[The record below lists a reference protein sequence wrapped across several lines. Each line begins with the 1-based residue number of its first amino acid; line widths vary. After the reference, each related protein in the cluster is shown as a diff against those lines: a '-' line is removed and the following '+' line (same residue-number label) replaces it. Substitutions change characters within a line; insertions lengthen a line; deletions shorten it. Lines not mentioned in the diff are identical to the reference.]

1 MKVCCLTSFAFYI
14 EFIWSESANENFL
27 LLMLRFGSGIY
38 NLRETEM
45 IGDAGRSAHRT
56 LHCTVHFL
64 DGSQHDFEL
73 EKHALGQDLLNL
85 SFEYLE
91 LLEKDYFGLQFTDLM
106 PGPDSMRWLEPTK
119 SIRKQM
125 QCPPYILHFRVKFYV
140 SDPSKLLE
148 EYTRYHFYLQLR
160 KDILDGHLV
169 CPEPSLAL
177 LASYAVQSEFGD
189 YSSEEHGDNYLSSFR
204 FISKQSAAFLQKVAD
219 LHKQHRGQTP
229 ADAEFNFLDHAK
241 RLDTYGV
248 ELFHAK
254 DGNLAEVQLG
264 VGAFGVGLFQQT
276 VRANTY
282 PWSKIVKISFKRK
295 QFFLQLKPEPKSAD
309 AVLSFTLSSTLTS
322 KLLWKSCI
330 EHHTFFRLV
339 SPPAPVS
346 KPLFAFGSRFRYSGR
361 TEYQTL
367 EEMKRRTRMQRP
379 FTRFNSNGCFARST
393 ICGGSTTYG
402 RCKEAAN
409 FAGAPSTSGT
419 NVHNS
424 SAPSTSASFKHANST
439 VDGTPAN
446 GPCELIPSSAA
457 NSNGFEKQQTADSLL
472 RKMPL
477 ETTFGLGGTT
487 VEIIDQSFDFP
498 STSAQ
503 QRSSASLGL
512 PSSHFSTGTTVH
524 HRMFQSRMQDQG
536 NAKVTFRRG
545 ACLNRFSPQCTLS
558 GPTTV
563 SGAYHHHHHHHPH
576 PHHHHHQQQQQQ
588 QTVCASCVGGMCA
601 SFGQRCVTVG
611 RSTTSLLS
619 SPGHHSLRSTNGGG
633 GGGGANGG
641 GSASTLN
648 NGGTNATANFQPGND
663 EALVTIRM
671 RPDPQ
676 GRFGFNVKG
685 GCDQNYPIIV
695 SRVIPDSPADTCFPR
710 LNEGD
715 QVVAINGVEVSHC
728 THEQVVRYIRACKE
742 SVSQE
747 LVLVVRPNAYIGEDI
762 EEPDLQYVPLTP
774 HVADCVPRPDILHQS
789 LLLLKDSLASGS
801 AIVNFEK
808 LYRKSPSMSIN
819 VALCAENVAKNRYQ
833 DISPYDKTRVIIKNG
848 QNGDYINASF
858 INMEIPSSGIVNRY
872 IAAQGPLPHTTD
884 DFWQVVWEQL
894 CTTIVMLTATVERG
908 RIKCHQYWPKL
919 FETQRYGRLQVTC
932 VRETET
938 AVGRTREFSVVNT
951 ESNEERSVTH
961 MQYSAWPDHGVPDD
975 SKELIDFV
983 VEVRQT
989 RTGMVEPVIVHCS
1002 AGIGRTGVL
1011 ILLET
1016 SMCLI
1021 EASEPIYPLE
1031 IVRNMR
1037 DQRAMLIQTAGQY
1050 KFACDAIL
1058 KIYNEGIVKPLA
1070 EYQQQKQ

>member
-1 MKVCCLTSFAFYI
+1 MNDLVSH

-189 YSSEEHGDNYLSSFR
+189 HSSEEHGDNYLSSFR
-204 FISKQSAAFLQKVAD
+204 FISKQSATFLQKVAD

-248 ELFHAK
+248 ELYHAK

-409 FAGAPSTSGT
+409 FVGSPSTSGT

-457 NSNGFEKQQTADSLL
+457 NSNGFEKQLPSSCKQQTDSLV

-512 PSSHFSTGTTVH
+512 SSSHFSTGTTVH
-524 HRMFQSRMQDQG
+524 HHRLFQSRIQDQG

-558 GPTTV
+558 GPTTI
-563 SGAYHHHHHHHPH
+563 SGAYHHHHHHP
-576 PHHHHHQQQQQQ
+576 HHQQQQQQ

-619 SPGHHSLRSTNGGG
+619 SPGHHSVRSTNGGG
-633 GGGGANGG
+633 VGGG

-648 NGGTNATANFQPGND
+648 NGTNAVANFQPGND

>member
-1 MKVCCLTSFAFYI
+1 
-14 EFIWSESANENFL
+14 
-27 LLMLRFGSGIY
+27 MLRFGSGIY

-106 PGPDSMRWLEPTK
+106 PGPDSMVNISLFSVFFKIYFQRWLEPTK

-189 YSSEEHGDNYLSSFR
+189 HSSEEHGDNYLSSFR
-204 FISKQSAAFLQKVAD
+204 FISKQSATFLQKVAD

-409 FAGAPSTSGT
+409 FAGSPSTSGT

-424 SAPSTSASFKHANST
+424 SAPSSSASFKHANST

-457 NSNGFEKQQTADSLL
+457 NSNGFEKQLPSSCKQQTDSLV

-512 PSSHFSTGTTVH
+512 SSSHFSTGTTVH
-524 HRMFQSRMQDQG
+524 HHRMFQSRIQDQG

-558 GPTTV
+558 GPTTI
-563 SGAYHHHHHHHPH
+563 SGAYHHHHHH
-576 PHHHHHQQQQQQ
+576 PHHHQQQQQ

-619 SPGHHSLRSTNGGG
+619 SPGHHSVRSTNNGGG
-633 GGGGANGG
+633 VGGGG

-648 NGGTNATANFQPGND
+648 NGTNAAANFQPGND

>member
-1 MKVCCLTSFAFYI
+1 LLHLT
-14 EFIWSESANENFL
+14 
-27 LLMLRFGSGIY
+27 
-38 NLRETEM
+38 
-45 IGDAGRSAHRT
+45 AHQHWWW
-56 LHCTVHFL
+56 LIVLIMHSSNPTVAHSDHRMTNGHSYHARLTVAIHFL
-64 DGSQHDFEL
+64 
-73 EKHALGQDLLNL
+73 N
-85 SFEYLE
+85 
-91 LLEKDYFGLQFTDLM
+91 
-106 PGPDSMRWLEPTK
+106 
-119 SIRKQM
+119 
-125 QCPPYILHFRVKFYV
+125 
-140 SDPSKLLE
+140 
-148 EYTRYHFYLQLR
+148 
-160 KDILDGHLV
+160 
-169 CPEPSLAL
+169 
-177 LASYAVQSEFGD
+177 
-189 YSSEEHGDNYLSSFR
+189 
-204 FISKQSAAFLQKVAD
+204 
-219 LHKQHRGQTP
+219 
-229 ADAEFNFLDHAK
+229 
-241 RLDTYGV
+241 
-248 ELFHAK
+248 
-254 DGNLAEVQLG
+254 
-264 VGAFGVGLFQQT
+264 
-276 VRANTY
+276 
-282 PWSKIVKISFKRK
+282 
-295 QFFLQLKPEPKSAD
+295 
-309 AVLSFTLSSTLTS
+309 
-322 KLLWKSCI
+322 
-330 EHHTFFRLV
+330 
-339 SPPAPVS
+339 
-346 KPLFAFGSRFRYSGR
+346 
-361 TEYQTL
+361 
-367 EEMKRRTRMQRP
+367 
-379 FTRFNSNGCFARST
+379 
-393 ICGGSTTYG
+393 
-402 RCKEAAN
+402 
-409 FAGAPSTSGT
+409 
-419 NVHNS
+419 
-424 SAPSTSASFKHANST
+424 
-439 VDGTPAN
+439 
-446 GPCELIPSSAA
+446 ELIPSSAA

-676 GRFGFNVKG
+676 GRFGFNVKVVFIFIFLFFKDIINFRSLFFQG

>member
-1 MKVCCLTSFAFYI
+1 MILY
-14 EFIWSESANENFL
+14 EFTWNESANENFL

-189 YSSEEHGDNYLSSFR
+189 HSSEEHGDNYLSSFR
-204 FISKQSAAFLQKVAD
+204 FISKQSATFLQKVAD

-276 VRANTY
+276 VRTNTY

-309 AVLSFTLSSTLTS
+309 AILNFTLSSTLTS

-402 RCKEAAN
+402 RCKETAN
-409 FAGAPSTSGT
+409 FAGSPSTSGT

-457 NSNGFEKQQTADSLL
+457 NSNGFEKQLPSSCKQQTDSLV

-498 STSAQ
+498 STSSQ
-503 QRSSASLGL
+503 QRGSASLGL
-512 PSSHFSTGTTVH
+512 SSSHFGAGTTLH

-536 NAKVTFRRG
+536 NAKVAFRRG

-563 SGAYHHHHHHHPH
+563 AAGAYHHHHHHHS
-576 PHHHHHQQQQQQ
+576 HHQQQQ

-601 SFGQRCVTVG
+601 SFGQRCLTVG

-619 SPGHHSLRSTNGGG
+619 SPGHHSVRST
-633 GGGGANGG
+633 NGG

-648 NGGTNATANFQPGND
+648 NGTNAAANFQPGND

-789 LLLLKDSLASGS
+789 LILLKDSLASGS

-819 VALCAENVAKNRYQ
+819 VALCAENVTKNRYQ

-1058 KIYNEGIVKPLA
+1058 KIYNEGIVKPLP